1 MLNLFVKKACKKR
14 LIEHARKTVGKF
26 RSTIL
31 AKNQG
36 KMIALW
42 KKMIYLSPPPVSML
56 CWASAGS
63 QNLQKSMLCWAS
75 AG

>member
-1 MLNLFVKKACKKR
+1 MLNLFVKKTCKKC
-14 LIEHARKTVGKF
+14 LIEHARKTVDKF
-26 RSTIL
+26 RSTII
-31 AKNQG
+31 AKNWG

-63 QNLQKSMLCWAS
+63 QNLQKSMSCWAS